1 MTAEGFAKRER
12 ETVEKVV
19 RSIVIVCV
27 SMFRWVEIQWFKN
40 KNQVSLGDWWGQLL
54 SMTQK
59 GNFLEGTK
67 SHVEEDVTIFF
78 AVVVWTFFFFFSS
91 GSTSACEVS
100 VASTSP
106 PHLPP
111 SLSSLLAMRP
121 LTELETKT
129 FFEKLAK

>member
-67 SHVEEDVTIFF
+67 KSRGGRCDSLFRCCCLDIFF
-78 AVVVWTFFFFFSS
+78 LFFQRFDK
-91 GSTSACEVS
+91 C
-100 VASTSP
+100 
-106 PHLPP
+106 
-111 SLSSLLAMRP
+111 M
-121 LTELETKT
+121 
-129 FFEKLAK
+129 